1 MEEKK
6 LRRSCDKVVAG
17 VCAGL
22 GEYLGIDPIIV
33 RIVWALLTLSTIGT
47 GLLLYIILWIIM
59 PECPT
64 DSTTPS
70 APPPAQ

>member
-6 LRRSCDKVVAG
+6 LRRSCDKMIAG

-22 GEYLGIDPIIV
+22 AEYFNIDPVII
-33 RIVWALLTLSTIGT
+33 RIIFVILALPGVGT
-47 GLLLYIILWIIM
+47 GILVYILLWIIM

-64 DSTTPS
+64 DSTTP
-70 APPPAQ
+70 PQ